1 MSQAQGVDPLQ
12 AYETNEAIAFQSM
25 KTDKMTT
32 FFTKIIW
39 TGSSNDL
46 FYLTLKQSQF
56 LYTRK
61 STFFLS

>member
-46 FYLTLKQSQF
+46 FYLT
-56 LYTRK
+56 
-61 STFFLS
+61 